1 VLGGLGIKG
10 AANIGA
16 LQSLCQHKV
25 KIKKIVAAG
34 VSSLAGA
41 QFALERDLNLVTDNL
56 VRFFAEHE
64 RYLWGLEELG
74 GLLWS
79 RRRRAV
85 GSFSY
90 FLRER
95 LFCKAN
101 LKRLNILSWDL
112 VEGELEKHFGD
123 IAAYQLKVPLAV
135 SAIDLRRGKETLLE
149 EEKLVERLKAGI
161 AFPGLFPPVRIGERE
176 LVSSSLYCELPLG
189 SLTEADRPI
198 VAIDIP
204 SALSVQRPRSLIEVI
219 AHVDELRGAA
229 IKQKFLSKAD
239 KVFCLEVVKGF
250 WWGSYRQ
257 TPQLVSRAREE
268 MDRLLGL
275 MS

>member
-1 VLGGLGIKG
+1 MLGGLGIKG

-16 LQSLCQHKV
+16 LQSLCRHKV

-34 VSSLAGA
+34 VSSLVGA
-41 QFALERDLNLVTDNL
+41 QFALERDLDLVTDNL

-149 EEKLVERLKAGI
+149 EE
-161 AFPGLFPPVRIGERE
+161 
-176 LVSSSLYCELPLG
+176 
-189 SLTEADRPI
+189 
-198 VAIDIP
+198 
-204 SALSVQRPRSLIEVI
+204 Q
-219 AHVDELRGAA
+219 
-229 IKQKFLSKAD
+229 
-239 KVFCLEVVKGF
+239 
-250 WWGSYRQ
+250 
-257 TPQLVSRAREE
+257 
-268 MDRLLGL
+268 
-275 MS
+275 